1 MGQLMKLFLTFI
13 FFSLVSTQ
21 SWADDKQYV
30 REYTYMAGEAD
41 SKISARQ
48 LAMQEVKL
56 ELLNE
61 IGVHIYSRMDLTVYS
76 HNEATAKHNIRAITS
91 GIVKIEVLEEKW
103 DGYTY
108 YIKAMLTADPD
119 SVARQIEALTNNDTE
134 KDRLKEQL
142 INTDAELS
150 ALKTE
155 MLAINKALHD
165 SKSEQTTKM
174 LAIEFTQKSNQLSVI
189 ELYERGMEHHRG
201 YKGSKI
207 DLPEAFVWFYKA
219 AKLNYPKAQLYVGY
233 MLIDGIG
240 VTQDI
245 DQGRGWYQRAA
256 AQGNTSAQHSL
267 FSHYLKSHNA
277 KRNSEVAISWLKEWA
292 GKGYAVAQQDLFW
305 AYWGG
310 KGGLKFDKD
319 VALGWLTRSAKQ
331 GLVSAQHNLGSM
343 YDSGFGFDDLQEAVY
358 WFRAAAENG
367 SAQDQYLLAGYYKAS
382 PWDSTG
388 TIEHIKRDDA
398 KALVWYQKAAEQ
410 GHAEAQLAL
419 ADMLYVGQGI
429 KRDFSTAFIW
439 YEKAA
444 KKGEEQAQLK
454 IADMYAQGTGIK
466 RDYAKSVYWYRVVL
480 VISIERTMEG
490 AKKAKAASDEKIDK
504 NSLLYSDRK
513 STIFEYESSLYM
525 LFSNPYLQGDKDQYD
540 YEKAAAWF
548 KDERTKFEKE
558 FL

>member
-1 MGQLMKLFLTFI
+1 MKLLLTLIFL
-13 FFSLVSTQ
+13 SLVSAQ
-21 SWADDKQYV
+21 SWADDKQYI
-30 REYTYMAGEAD
+30 REYTYVAGEAD

-76 HNEATAKHNIRAITS
+76 HNEAAAKHNIRAITS

-119 SVARQIEALTNNDTE
+119 TVARQIETLAKNDTE

-142 INTDAELS
+142 INTDTKLS

-155 MLAINKALHD
+155 MLAINKALQD
-165 SKSEQTTKM
+165 SKSEQTTRM

-189 ELYERGMEHHRG
+189 DLYERGMEHYRG
-201 YKGSKI
+201 YKGSKV

-219 AKLNYPKAQLYVGY
+219 ANLNHQESQSHVGY
-233 MLIDGIG
+233 MLSNGIG
-240 VTQDI
+240 VAQDI

-256 AQGNTSAQHSL
+256 AQGDTSAQHSL
-267 FSHYLKSHNA
+267 FSRYLDSHNA
-277 KRNSEVAISWLKEWA
+277 KRNSAVAITWLKEWA
-292 GKGYAVAQQDLFW
+292 GKGYAVAQEDLFW
-305 AYWGG
+305 AYWGSR
-310 KGGLKFDKD
+310 GGLKFDKN

-331 GLVSAQHNLGSM
+331 GLVSAQHNLGAM
-343 YDSGFGFDDLQEAVY
+343 YGSGFGFDDLQEAVY
-358 WFRAAAENG
+358 WTRAAAENG
-367 SAQDQYLLAGYYKAS
+367 SARDQYQLAGYYKTS
-382 PWDSTG
+382 IWDSTS
-388 TIEHIKRDDA
+388 TTDHIKRDDS
-398 KALVWYQKAAEQ
+398 KALMWYEKAAEQ
-410 GHAEAQLAL
+410 GHAKAQLAL

-439 YEKAA
+439 YKKAA

-454 IADMYAQGTGIK
+454 IADMYAQGAGIK

-480 VISIERTMEG
+480 LTSIERTMEG
-490 AKKAKAASDEKIDK
+490 AKKAEAASDEKIDK
-504 NSLLYSDRK
+504 NSLLYSVRK
-513 STIFEYESSLYM
+513 STIFEYESSLYA
-525 LFSNPYLQGDKDQYD
+525 LFSNPYLQGDKDKYD
-540 YEKAAAWF
+540 YERAAAWF
-548 KDERTKFEKE
+548 HDERTKFEKE
-558 FL
+558 SL